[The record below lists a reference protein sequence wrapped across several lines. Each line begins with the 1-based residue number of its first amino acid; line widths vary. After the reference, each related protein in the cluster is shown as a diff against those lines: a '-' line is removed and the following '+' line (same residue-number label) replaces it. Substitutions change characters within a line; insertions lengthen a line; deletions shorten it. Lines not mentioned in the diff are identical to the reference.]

1 MNATLRDDMA
11 YAPVPFDPKAQAAQL
26 RKTSPVFADAW
37 DQLSD
42 EFEALDQLLMA
53 RKRAGLTQAQV
64 AELMGVKQSALARVE
79 STLAS
84 KSHPP
89 SLTTLRKY
97 AQALGCKLELK
108 MVPQP

>member
-1 MNATLRDDMA
+1 MKATQRDDMT

-26 RKTSPVFADAW
+26 RKTSAVFADAW
-37 DQLSD
+37 DQLRD